1 LAALPANESRTPV
14 TPKEVHGELK
24 RLLRDRRHMDLRN
37 PIGNIALE
45 TRNPFQQANRR
56 PKRWIGAAGRLLM
69 LASLIADH
77 FDVG

>member
-1 LAALPANESRTPV
+1 
-14 TPKEVHGELK
+14 
-24 RLLRDRRHMDLRN
+24 MDLRN